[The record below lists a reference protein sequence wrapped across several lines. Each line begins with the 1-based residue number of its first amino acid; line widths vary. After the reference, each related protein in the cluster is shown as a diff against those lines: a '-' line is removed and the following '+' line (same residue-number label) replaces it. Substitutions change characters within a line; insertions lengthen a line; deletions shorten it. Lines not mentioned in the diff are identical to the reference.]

1 VFGDTAAA
9 SAEQVY
15 QNWEKLKQQEKPRDS
30 ILEGVPATLPALAA
44 SQSIQ
49 GRARRVGFDWP
60 DVEGP
65 LEKLTEELGELAR
78 ATDAAE
84 REDEFGDVL
93 FVVTNIADHLGIDAE
108 QALRGANAKFRAR
121 FGIVERLAREAGTDL
136 RSLDL
141 AGLDALWDRA
151 KEELA
156 RQL

>member
-1 VFGDTAAA
+1 M
-9 SAEQVY
+9 
-15 QNWEKLKQQEKPRDS
+15 
-30 ILEGVPATLPALAA
+30 
-44 SQSIQ
+44 
-49 GRARRVGFDWP
+49 GFDWP